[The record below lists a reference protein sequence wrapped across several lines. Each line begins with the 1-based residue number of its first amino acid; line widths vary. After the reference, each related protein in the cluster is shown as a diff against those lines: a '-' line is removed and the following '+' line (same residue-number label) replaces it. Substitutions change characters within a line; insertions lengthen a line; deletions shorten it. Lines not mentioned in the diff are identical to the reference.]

1 MGIVQ
6 WLFRV
11 RPLHLAILV
20 LAALSFVLYVAYVS
34 STPQSSAASSPPSS
48 AAQLLEL
55 GASPISRH
63 HRFDDNSL
71 EGHFGGY
78 SDGIPLVTGTNQSV
92 AKPSANLLLNHLT
105 NNGSL
110 NAVESSLM
118 AIGGVVMM
126 AAAAA
131 AATAHNGTGRSGLEV
146 ANISLALGALGAL
159 PPPQIASSSQE
170 PPAAANASPQQQ
182 KLAPALT
189 EDGRP
194 DLTKGVAAE
203 YIYEGGHAD
212 SAGPHICPDQG
223 AELRLLIA
231 ITSAPA
237 HEPARMAIR
246 QTWGHYS
253 ARRDVSIAFML
264 GAVTNTTLLSKLRS
278 EELLYGDMI
287 RGRFLDT
294 YDNLTLKTISMLE
307 WVDTYC
313 SRAAYLLKTDD
324 DMFINVPRLLDF
336 ISRHPANGNGQ
347 RAIYGRLAK
356 KWKPIRNR
364 KSKYYISPQQ
374 YRPAVFPDF
383 TTGPAY
389 LLPARLAH
397 ELYTAA
403 LNHTYFK
410 LEDVFVTGIVA
421 SSLHVRRVHVPEFL
435 NKRVSLTPCAVQRG
449 ITIHMVQGAEQYDL
463 WKKLLDGVAKCK

>member
-20 LAALSFVLYVAYVS
+20 LVALSFVLYVAYVS
-34 STPQSSAASSPPSS
+34 SASQTSAASSGPPSS
-48 AAQLLEL
+48 AALLDL
-55 GASPISRH
+55 PAASSISRN
-63 HRFDDNSL
+63 RFDNENTLDNS
-71 EGHFGGY
+71 GHYGGY
-78 SDGIPLVTGTNQSV
+78 SDGIPIISGTNQSAV
-92 AKPSANLLLNHLT
+92 KPLNQNFLV
-105 NNGSL
+105 NSSGL

-118 AIGGVVMM
+118 AISGAVLM
-126 AAAAA
+126 AAAN
-131 AATAHNGTGRSGLEV
+131 HNGTSRSGVEV
-146 ANISLALGALGAL
+146 GNVSLALGALGPL
-159 PPPQIASSSQE
+159 PLPQTASSSQE
-170 PPAAANASPQQQ
+170 PPLAGLPPQQKMQ
-182 KLAPALT
+182 PVLT

-203 YIYEGGHAD
+203 YIYESGHAD

-223 AELRLLIA
+223 GQLRLLIA
-231 ITSAPA
+231 ITSAPS
-237 HEPARMAIR
+237 HESARMAIR

-253 ARRDVSIAFML
+253 SRRDVSIAFML

-336 ISRHPANGNGQ
+336 TNRHPANGNGQ

-421 SSLHVRRVHVPEFL
+421 SNLHVRRVHVPEFL